1 MPCAV
6 CRVPCVCGGVAQ
18 VRVCHRC
25 LYGREYNRK
34 NEMQYLSWIK
44 AESLYTSEGYKNFRS
59 QPDKQKVIDDYAAGA
74 PAAQANG
81 VAVVGAGGAPAAAAR
96 AGAVPVVGQALLGEL
111 AGQYRKCAACQ
122 KILQKCQCEGPKTW
136 RAHSGLTPRGGGTG
150 AGAGGAGGGGLAYGR
165 SGSGGSLDDVCA
177 HSSSDS
183 GTALR
188 WLPPLSPLATAPAS
202 FCRRAAHAAAVLA
215 LAPADGRV
223 SSSLL
228 LLPPW
233 SPHPSSPAPPPAR
246 HARNG
251 PQHQ

>member
-1 MPCAV
+1 VDSFQFLRCKTVTVHNHEVLTWMAKRMAQAQAVGEKIDKVRLPCCEMMAPARAWHAAQNTFSFFSPLVFSVLQVVCRRKHSDGGDVCRVPCAVCRVPCAV

-122 KILQKCQCEGPKTW
+122 KILQKCQCEKGVLYHVGALESSRRGP
-136 RAHSGLTPRGGGTG
+136 
-150 AGAGGAGGGGLAYGR
+150 R
-165 SGSGGSLDDVCA
+165 S
-177 HSSSDS
+177 
-183 GTALR
+183 
-188 WLPPLSPLATAPAS
+188 P
-202 FCRRAAHAAAVLA
+202 
-215 LAPADGRV
+215 
-223 SSSLL
+223 
-228 LLPPW
+228 
-233 SPHPSSPAPPPAR
+233 
-246 HARNG
+246 
-251 PQHQ
+251 